1 MNPCIICGEP
11 VWGHGHNAEPV
22 ASGRCCDTCQDVEVM
37 PARYDLI
44 FSGKVWGLIPDWS
57 EHTPKGGG

>member
-37 PARYDLI
+37 PARLDLI
-44 FSGKVWGLIPDWS
+44 FSGKVWGVIPDWS
-57 EHTPKGGG
+57 EHTPKGGK

>member
-1 MNPCIICGEP
+1 MNPCIICGGP

-37 PARYDLI
+37 PARFELI
-44 FSGKVWGLIPDWS
+44 FSGREPRVIPDWS
-57 EHTPKGGG
+57 EHTPKGDR

>member
-44 FSGKVWGLIPDWS
+44 LSGKVWGLIPDWS

>member
-37 PARYDLI
+37 PARLDLI

-57 EHTPKGGG
+57 EHTPKGGR